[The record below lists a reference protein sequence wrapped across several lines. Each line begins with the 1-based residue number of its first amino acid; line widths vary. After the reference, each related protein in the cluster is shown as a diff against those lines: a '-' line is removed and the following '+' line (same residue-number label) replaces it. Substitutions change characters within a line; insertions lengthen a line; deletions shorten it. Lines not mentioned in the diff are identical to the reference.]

1 MPPTATPFI
10 VNATTF
16 PPAQVATIANLM
28 NVVIPLLNIGAAILL
43 LLILLYGAFTWITAG
58 GNPENLKRAQ
68 KIITFAVFG
77 LFIVL
82 LSYLGVKL
90 ITIIFNINAPF

>member
-1 MPPTATPFI
+1 MLTITPFI
-10 VNATTF
+10 VDPTTF
-16 PPAQVATIANLM
+16 PPAQVATIANLL
-28 NVVIPLLNIGAAILL
+28 NVIIPLLNIGAALL
-43 LLILLYGAFTWITAG
+43 LLLMLLYGAFTWITAG

-90 ITIIFNINAPF
+90 ITIIFNINVPI